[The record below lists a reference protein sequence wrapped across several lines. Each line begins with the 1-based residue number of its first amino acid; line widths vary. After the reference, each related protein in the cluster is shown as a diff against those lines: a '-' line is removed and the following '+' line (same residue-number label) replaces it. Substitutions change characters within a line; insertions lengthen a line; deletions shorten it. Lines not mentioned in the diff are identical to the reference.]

1 MAAMVQVSSDILFFD
16 GKLLLSIELKDSKII
31 SVCLLLLLIKKGLA
45 MTTIAII
52 PARGGSKGVPRKNIR
67 FLAGK
72 PLIAHSIEDAQ
83 ESTSVDQVYVSTDDT
98 EIASISAEYGAK
110 IIQRPADLANGTAS
124 SESAL
129 IHSLQALEAQNINP
143 DLLVFLQC
151 TSPIRT
157 GAEIDQAIA
166 KLKAEEGDSLV
177 SVSPSHR
184 FLWEEVNGVA
194 KSINYDYR
202 HRPRRQDMNPQYV
215 ENGSID
221 VFKPWVLKENKNRLG
236 GKISLYVM
244 SEIAAVEID
253 SEEDFQMIE
262 FFMS

>member
-1 MAAMVQVSSDILFFD
+1 M
-16 GKLLLSIELKDSKII
+16 
-31 SVCLLLLLIKKGLA
+31 
-45 MTTIAII
+45 
-52 PARGGSKGVPRKNIR
+52 RN
-67 FLAGK
+67 AGN
-72 PLIAHSIEDAQ
+72 D
-83 ESTSVDQVYVSTDDT
+83 
-98 EIASISAEYGAK
+98 
-110 IIQRPADLANGTAS
+110 TAS

-215 ENGSID
+215 ENGSIYM
-221 VFKPWVLKENKNRLG
+221 FKPWVLKENKNRLG

>member
-1 MAAMVQVSSDILFFD
+1 M
-16 GKLLLSIELKDSKII
+16 
-31 SVCLLLLLIKKGLA
+31 
-45 MTTIAII
+45 
-52 PARGGSKGVPRKNIR
+52 RN
-67 FLAGK
+67 AGN
-72 PLIAHSIEDAQ
+72 D
-83 ESTSVDQVYVSTDDT
+83 
-98 EIASISAEYGAK
+98 
-110 IIQRPADLANGTAS
+110 TAS

-215 ENGSID
+215 ENGSIY
-221 VFKPWVLKENKNRLG
+221 VFKPWLLKENKNRLG
-236 GKISLYVM
+236 GKI
-244 SEIAAVEID
+244 
-253 SEEDFQMIE
+253 FR
-262 FFMS
+262 